1 MDEHLSA
8 ITFTGEIWKLTRT
21 ENEFRLEAKECFA
34 DGMTD
39 ETLIKGG
46 HTIGQARRG
55 ELYALLEEWL
65 EAKLKEKNSA
75 D

>member
-1 MDEHLSA
+1 MDEHLYA
-8 ITFTGEIWKLTRT
+8 ITFKGEVWKLTRT

-39 ETLIKGG
+39 ETLIKDG

-55 ELYALLEEWL
+55 ELYALFDEWL
-65 EAKLKEKNSA
+65 EAKLREKNNG
-75 D
+75 